1 MALRHRNTIVRS
13 QLTLALAAALML
25 PAAAFAQDQAIVHG
39 KVWPGYKLVEGR
51 SNRKYTSDEEVEE
64 AAKAAGYTDI
74 YKRSLIG
81 IGEMEKLMGKD
92 EFARILGSLIYKP
105 QGKVTLA
112 PDADKR
118 EAINKTTALADFQ
131 EV

>member
-1 MALRHRNTIVRS
+1 
-13 QLTLALAAALML
+13 
-25 PAAAFAQDQAIVHG
+25 
-39 KVWPGYKLVEGR
+39 
-51 SNRKYTSDEEVEE
+51 
-64 AAKAAGYTDI
+64 
-74 YKRSLIG
+74 
-81 IGEMEKLMGKD
+81 MGKD